1 LVFVQE
7 TLMSDLCNTSKY
19 WRGPGSRPAPLAR
32 RLAPLAPRAWRLDGD
47 SLVGIACVAIIVAAL
62 LLL

>member
-1 LVFVQE
+1 M
-7 TLMSDLCNTSKY
+7 TDLCNTSKH
-19 WRGPGSRPAPLAR
+19 WRGAGSRP
-32 RLAPLAPRAWRLDGD
+32 APLAPRAWRLDGD

>member
-1 LVFVQE
+1 
-7 TLMSDLCNTSKY
+7 MSDLCNTSKY
-19 WRGPGSRPAPLAR
+19 WRGPGSRPAPLAP